1 MRASSRKLLLVV
13 LGLAVLGFVIHRSR
27 GFINLADFSGA
38 KLWLVARNANPYY
51 LLLSFVAIYAC
62 YALRALRWQ
71 VLQSNLGPSSFWA
84 IYKLTLAGF
93 SAIFVL
99 GRAGEPVRPLLLARK
114 ERLPVA
120 DMFGVY
126 VLERLFDTAST
137 AVIAGLGLMLFQ
149 ARVQSGTEPGGS
161 SRTLATAAKTTGS
174 FLFLGVLAAIA
185 VLIYLRLHGTAL
197 LERRLHGWRAHHG
210 WRSKIAEIILGFAR
224 GVQAIRTWSDLALA
238 AFYSTLHWLLIA
250 LTYVW
255 ISHSLDGKLATI
267 NLGDALLVLA
277 FTMVGSALQ
286 LPGVGGGSQLAS
298 FLAYT
303 TIFGV
308 EKEPAAAAAILIWLI
323 TFAGCS
329 LAGIP
334 LLIHEGMSLGELR
347 RLARREDQQLHGKEA
362 AMDESSKQSSSAA
375 QGESAE

>member
-1 MRASSRKLLLVV
+1 
-13 LGLAVLGFVIHRSR
+13 
-27 GFINLADFSGA
+27 
-38 KLWLVARNANPYY
+38 
-51 LLLSFVAIYAC
+51 
-62 YALRALRWQ
+62 
-71 VLQSNLGPSSFWA
+71 
-84 IYKLTLAGF
+84 
-93 SAIFVL
+93 
-99 GRAGEPVRPLLLARK
+99 
-114 ERLPVA
+114 
-120 DMFGVY
+120 
-126 VLERLFDTAST
+126 
-137 AVIAGLGLMLFQ
+137 
-149 ARVQSGTEPGGS
+149 VQSGTEPGGS

-174 FLFLGVLAAIA
+174 FLFLGVLAAVA

-197 LERRLHGWRAHHG
+197 LERRLQGWRAHHG

-238 AFYSTLHWLLIA
+238 VFYSTLHWLLIA

-347 RLARREDQQLHGKEA
+347 RMAKREDEQLHRKEA
-362 AMDESSKQSSSAA
+362 AMDESSNQSSSAA